1 MNKIVINICH
11 GGFSVSPEARKWME
25 ERMSLCPERL
35 WDHPEE
41 SDFEF
46 SMVSDLPRFHP
57 VLVAAVEKF
66 GPKANGVCAT
76 LKVVE
81 IPGNRFKIHESAG
94 AERVT
99 TPETTTWDIIPPW
112 DHYLGFHPFEA
123 EK

>member
-1 MNKIVINICH
+1 MNKIVINVCI
-11 GGFSVSPEARKWME
+11 GGFSVSSEAREWME

-46 SMVSDLPRFHP
+46 SMVSEMPRFHP

-66 GPKANGVCAT
+66 GAKANGMCAA

-81 IPGNRFKIHESAG
+81 IPGSRFKIRERAG
-94 AERVT
+94 SELV
-99 TPETTTWDIIPPW
+99 
-112 DHYLGFHPFEA
+112 
-123 EK
+123 